1 MSKFLTFG
9 TMSEGYP
16 GTAPRH
22 FICSTVDNLA
32 AITAVGYLNDLG
44 DKVANNDLFW
54 INYSD
59 TTVLPAQTTAT
70 PGLFQ
75 AVYSAPNMSLVLL
88 PAVGSSVGATQY
100 ADITVGQAALASAGH
115 VQLIAGVSGAQFK
128 IRNMLLNGFGTNFSG
143 GGGDRNLAIT
153 DGTTVYSVIPA
164 ATLQSLANSAWGSTA
179 LPFPASAAI
188 DTSTVVSM
196 PLYAAYSGGT
206 TDYTAG
212 SLVLSLQYERVV

>member
-1 MSKFLTFG
+1 
-9 TMSEGYP
+9 MSEGYP

-32 AITAVGYLNDLG
+32 AITAVGYLNDLDG
-44 DKVANNDLFW
+44 KVANNDLFW

-100 ADITVGQAALASAGH
+100 VDVTVTQADLAGLGTKI
-115 VQLIAGVSGAQFK
+115 LIPAVAGAQYK
-128 IRNMLLNGFGTNFSG
+128 IRNMFLNSGGTNFSG
-143 GGGDRNLAIT
+143 GGGDRNMGIS
-153 DGTTVYSVIPA
+153 DGTTVYSVVPA
-164 ATLQSLANSAWGSTA
+164 ATMQSLANAAWGATA

-188 DTSTVVSM
+188 DTSTAVG
-196 PLYAAYSGGT
+196 AALRAVYSGGT
-206 TDYTAG
+206 ADYTAG
-212 SLVLSLQYERVV
+212 SLVLSIQYERVV

>member
-1 MSKFLTFG
+1 MSTFLTFG

-32 AITAVGYLNDLG
+32 TITAVGYLNDLG

-88 PAVGSSVGATQY
+88 PAVGTSVGATQY
-100 ADITVGQAALASAGH
+100 ADVTITAAALAGLGT
-115 VQLIAGVSGAQFK
+115 VVLIPGVSGAQYK
-128 IRNMLLNGFGTNFSG
+128 IRNMFLNRGGTNFSG
-143 GGGDRNLAIT
+143 GGGDRNMTIS
-153 DGTTVYSVIPA
+153 DGTTVYSIVPA
-164 ATLQSLANSAWGSTA
+164 ATMQALSNAAWGATA

-188 DTSTVVSM
+188 DTSTAVGVA
-196 PLYAAYSGGT
+196 LRAVYQGGT
-206 TDYTAG
+206 ADYTAG
-212 SLVLSLQYERVV
+212 SLVLSIQYERVS